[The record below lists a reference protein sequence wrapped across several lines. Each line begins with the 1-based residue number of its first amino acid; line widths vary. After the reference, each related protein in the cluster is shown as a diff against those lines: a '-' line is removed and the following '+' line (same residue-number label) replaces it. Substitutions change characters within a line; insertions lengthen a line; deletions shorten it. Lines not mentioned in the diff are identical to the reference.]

1 MAQSGAG
8 LPSRGHLSRGKSK
21 DQAAMIP
28 MSIGR
33 HPGRYLGWT
42 GPLPSLT
49 KESAMK
55 AASII
60 GILLIL
66 AGGWVTLNGGSFTT
80 REKVI
85 DIGEIEVSADR
96 ERPIPMWA
104 GIGAIIV
111 GAVLVVSGMQKKSA

>member
-1 MAQSGAG
+1 
-8 LPSRGHLSRGKSK
+8 
-21 DQAAMIP
+21 
-28 MSIGR
+28 
-33 HPGRYLGWT
+33 
-42 GPLPSLT
+42 
-49 KESAMK
+49 MK